1 MARNYNKVIIIGKVE
16 SEIILRQT
24 TNKTPVT
31 NFTVT
36 TSNKWTDKNG
46 EIKEYKKWH
55 HIVCWGKVAE
65 QVVNLFIPGDD
76 VLIEGSIKVS
86 TKDLKSFLSING
98 RTITLLNRNTD
109 KQHIP
114 SGFDSDDILF

>member
-1 MARNYNKVIIIGKVE
+1 MKDINNAVFSCTITEIE
-16 SEIILRQT
+16 EIINYSENQSTRM
-24 TNKTPVT
+24 KVSIKSPY
-31 NFTVT
+31 
-36 TSNKWTDKNG
+36 KDKNTG
-46 EIKEYKKWH
+46 ADKCFHTNISVDFYKKETDF
-55 HIVCWGKVAE
+55 IV
-65 QVVNLFIPGDD
+65 GDR